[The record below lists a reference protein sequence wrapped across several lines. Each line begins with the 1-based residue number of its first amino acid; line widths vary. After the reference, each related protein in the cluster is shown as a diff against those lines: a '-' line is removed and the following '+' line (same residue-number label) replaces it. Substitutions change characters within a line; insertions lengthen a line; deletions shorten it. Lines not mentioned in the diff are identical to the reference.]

1 MTESRF
7 KSLIKAKNVVYIT
20 VKNKDYIRT
29 RQIER
34 ILAEN
39 AASFRIYSSEKK
51 TPLKRALDI
60 RRRLGKISFEGVDV
74 IVVGFL
80 PQLILD
86 KVMDIAF
93 GDRAVDIAVGKR
105 DSFKLQVVA
114 DMFLSLYDTVVWDRK
129 LVRPGGL
136 FARFCKKLDRRTVEE
151 ADLVLTDTRAD
162 ADYFAKE
169 FEGEREKFEVLYL
182 DAGIC
187 CSNKSGAESIDIDGK
202 HKECEPENIG
212 SDRKINKK
220 INSELDR
227 AVASSGVFGESST
240 YNEVRRVLYFGTGLP
255 LQGTDIVADA
265 FRILVSENNSG
276 NVVHISDYIS
286 ENKKD
291 SRCEIKCIYIGSTK
305 YMSKEQQSFITSG
318 QVEYHEWLSEPELI
332 EQIEKADIC
341 LAGHFKAEIDKAD
354 RTIPGKA
361 FIYEAL
367 GKKMILADTSANR
380 EIFKPDDRHIF
391 VRRGSG
397 EALSE
402 CIRKS
407 LV

>member
-7 KSLIKAKNVVYIT
+7 KNLIQGKNVVYIT

-29 RQIER
+29 RQIEK
-34 ILAEN
+34 ILTEN

-51 TPLKRALDI
+51 SPIKRALDL
-60 RRRLGKISFEGVDV
+60 RRRLGKISFKEFDV

-80 PQLILD
+80 PQLIMD
-86 KVMDIAF
+86 KVVDIAF
-93 GDRAVDIAVGKR
+93 GDRAIDIAKGGKQ
-105 DSFKLQVVA
+105 DFKLCVVA

-129 LVRPGGL
+129 LVRPGG
-136 FARFCKKLDRRTVEE
+136 FIANFCKSLDKKIVEE
-151 ADLVLTDTRAD
+151 ADLVLTDTKAD

-169 FEGEREKFEVLYL
+169 FEGDREKFEVLYL
-182 DAGIC
+182 EADRTVDSPAVL
-187 CSNKSGAESIDIDGK
+187 SEVSTN
-202 HKECEPENIG
+202 
-212 SDRKINKK
+212 SD
-220 INSELDR
+220 
-227 AVASSGVFGESST
+227 
-240 YNEVRRVLYFGTGLP
+240 VRRVLYFGTGLP
-255 LQGTDIVADA
+255 LQGTDIVTDA
-265 FRILVSENNSG
+265 FRMLVNENNSG
-276 NVVHISDYIS
+276 NIAHINDYLS
-286 ENKKD
+286 KKTKED
-291 SRCEIKCIYIGSTK
+291 STVDVWEIKCVYIGGTK
-305 YMSKEQQSFITSG
+305 YMSKEQQSFLTSG
-318 QVEYHEWLSEPELI
+318 QIEYHEWLSEPELM
-332 EQIEKADIC
+332 EQIERADIC

-361 FIYEAL
+361 FIYEAR
-367 GKKMILADTSANR
+367 GKKMILGDTTANH

>member
-7 KSLIKAKNVVYIT
+7 KSLIQGKNVVYIT

-39 AASFRIYSSEKK
+39 AASFRVYSSEK
-51 TPLKRALDI
+51 TSPLKRALDI
-60 RRRLGKISFEGVDV
+60 RRRLGKITFEGVDV

-86 KVMDIAF
+86 KVVDIAF
-93 GDRAVDIAVGKR
+93 GDRAIDIAKGGKE
-105 DSFKLQVVA
+105 DFKLCIVA

-136 FARFCKKLDRRTVEE
+136 TAHLCKKLDKNTVEE
-151 ADLVLTDTRAD
+151 ADLVLTDTKAD

-169 FEGEREKFEVLYL
+169 FEGDREKFEVLYL
-182 DAGIC
+182 EAGDGWHG
-187 CSNKSGAESIDIDGK
+187 KSSAESVDIEGEYSKCVPD
-202 HKECEPENIG
+202 NY
-212 SDRKINKK
+212 
-220 INSELDR
+220 ELDLSR
-227 AVASSGVFGESST
+227 V
-240 YNEVRRVLYFGTGLP
+240 VRRVLYFGTGLP

-265 FRILVSENNSG
+265 FKRLVNDNKSEKLVNFK
-276 NVVHISDYIS
+276 DYIS
-286 ENKKD
+286 KNR
-291 SRCEIKCIYIGSTK
+291 SAASYNIKCIYIGGIK
-305 YMSKEQQSFITSG
+305 YMSKEQQSLITGG

-332 EQIEKADIC
+332 RQIERADIC

-367 GKKMILADTSANR
+367 GKKMILGDTSANH

-391 VRRGSG
+391 ARRGSG

>member
-34 ILAEN
+34 ILAED

-80 PQLILD
+80 PQLVLD
-86 KVMDIAF
+86 KVVDIAF
-93 GDRAVDIAVGKR
+93 GDRAVDIAAGKR

-114 DMFLSLYDTVVWDRK
+114 DMFISLYDTVVWDRK

-136 FARFCKKLDRRTVEE
+136 FARFCKELDRRTVEE
-151 ADLVLTDTRAD
+151 VDLVLTDTRAD

-169 FEGEREKFEVLYL
+169 FEGDREKFEVLYL
-182 DAGIC
+182 EAEIDC
-187 CSNKSGAESIDIDGK
+187 HDKKEAES
-202 HKECEPENIG
+202 
-212 SDRKINKK
+212 
-220 INSELDR
+220 
-227 AVASSGVFGESST
+227 T
-240 YNEVRRVLYFGTGLP
+240 EVKRVLYFGTGLP

-276 NVVHISDYIS
+276 NVVHFSDYIS

-291 SRCEIKCIYIGSTK
+291 SRSEIKCIYIGSTK
-305 YMSKEQQSFITSG
+305 YMSKEQQSFVTSG
-318 QVEYHEWLSEPELI
+318 QVEYHEWLTEPELI

-367 GKKMILADTSANR
+367 GKKMILADTTANR